1 MQLED
6 DSSDGV
12 REYIYGHDIQFGGKV
27 VPKSVETTKKEGVER
42 GIKTAP
48 LVVGV
53 RTVAL
58 YGANDNHLGVFVE
71 VLEDR

>member
-12 REYIYGHDIQFGGKV
+12 REYIDGHDIYFGGKV
-27 VPKSVETTKKEGVER
+27 FPKSVETPKKEEVER

-53 RTVAL
+53 RAVVL
-58 YGANDNHLGVFVE
+58 YGANKNHLGVFV
-71 VLEDR
+71 